1 LHLLLLFTGALT
13 SVPDSLEAAEGQ
25 RDDAALL
32 KAALDHMDQG
42 LIVIDAQRRLPV
54 INRRA
59 VELLGLPAEFAHSTP
74 LYDDVIALQI
84 ASGEFD
90 NVDEET
96 RAFIASGALYS
107 DRLHIYERTR
117 PNGTVLEI
125 RTVLLPDGSAVRTYT
140 DITARRRAEADLRA
154 KTAILDATLEH
165 MDQGLMMFDEH
176 SVVRVCN
183 ERAIALLDLPPEMM
197 RAEPTFE
204 EVRRLQLNRNDFV
217 KSDPALR
224 QWVET
229 SGVEKVA
236 HVYERERP
244 NGVVLEIRTVPL
256 AGGGAVRT
264 YTDITERK
272 RSEAKIAESEARL
285 RFALEAGGMY
295 AWERD
300 ASGTIMRIGDTNWVL
315 GLPPDAE
322 VSGPISLFVE
332 RVHPEDQPKLEEAT
346 KAAVERCEPYRVEFR
361 YTRPIDGREV
371 WLSDV
376 GLCRPTGNGERCLFG
391 VGSGITER
399 KRAELALEQ
408 AKREAEEARRYAE
421 AANQAKTE
429 FLATMSHEM
438 RTPLNSV
445 VGYTDLLLD
454 DPTLSAT
461 QRQQVERVQTAGAAL
476 LTVVN
481 DILDFAKIDAG
492 QVELE
497 PQSFSMAALVDNAA
511 SIVRSLADRKRLT
524 FNAEVDPSIPERLI
538 GDQNRLRQIL
548 LNLLNNAI
556 KFTPAGSVTL
566 RIACNR
572 PIQNGPDEKYEIRFS
587 VEDTGIGIPKEKGHR
602 LFERF
607 SQVDGTIQ
615 REFGGTGLGLAI
627 SKRLVELMG
636 GEIGVHSREGS
647 GSTFWFT
654 VALTVAIKEDT
665 AIIAAPKS
673 PVELEGLRILL
684 VEDVEINQELAR
696 AVLEK
701 VGHQVDVAADGTEA
715 IAAVQAK
722 QYDLILMDIQMP
734 GMDGVTATRHIRA
747 MDHPASRLPII
758 AMTANVLPQQ
768 IAHFRE
774 VGFSDHVGKPFKW
787 NELYGTV
794 DRWRAHQQSGA
805 VRAPFVGDKKEARS

>member
-1 LHLLLLFTGALT
+1 
-13 SVPDSLEAAEGQ
+13 VPDSLEAAEGQ

-32 KAALDHMDQG
+32 KATLDHMDQG
-42 LIVIDAQRRLPV
+42 LIVIDAERRLPV
-54 INRRA
+54 ISRRA
-59 VELLGLPAEFAHSTP
+59 IELLGLPAEFAHAAP
-74 LYDDVIALQI
+74 RYDDVIAYQI

-90 NVDEET
+90 NVDEEM
-96 RAFIASGALYS
+96 RAFIASGGLYS
-107 DRLHIYERTR
+107 DRLHIFERTR

-125 RTVLLPDGSAVRTYT
+125 RTVPLPDGSAVRTYT

-154 KTAILDATLEH
+154 KTAVLDATLEH

-183 ERAIALLDLPPEMM
+183 ERAITLLDLPPDMM

-204 EVRRLQLNRNDFV
+204 EVRRFQLDRNEFA
-217 KSDPALR
+217 KSDPTLR

-229 SGVEKVA
+229 SGVEKRA
-236 HVYERERP
+236 HTYERERP

-264 YTDITERK
+264 YTDVTERK

-300 ASGTIMRIGDTNWVL
+300 AAGRIVRIGDTNRVL
-315 GLPPDAE
+315 GLQPDEE
-322 VSGPISLFVE
+322 VSGPISLFIG
-332 RVHPEDQPKLEEAT
+332 RVHPEDQPKLAEAT
-346 KAAVERCEPYRVEFR
+346 KAAVECGEPYRVEFR
-361 YTRPIDGREV
+361 YTRPVDGQEV

-376 GLCRPTGNGERCLFG
+376 GLCRPTGNGEQCLFG
-391 VGSGITER
+391 VCSDVTER

-408 AKREAEEARRYAE
+408 AKQEAEEARRHAE
-421 AANQAKTE
+421 AASEAKTE

-438 RTPLNSV
+438 RTPLNSI

-454 DPTLSAT
+454 DATLGPA

-481 DILDFAKIDAG
+481 DILDFAKIEAG

-497 PQSFSMAALVDNAA
+497 PQPFSVAALVDNAA
-511 SIVRSLADRKRLT
+511 SIIRSLADRKRLVL
-524 FNAEVDPSIPERLI
+524 NVELDPALPERLT
-538 GDQNRLRQIL
+538 GDQNRLRQVL

-556 KFTPAGSVTL
+556 KFTPMGSVTL
-566 RIACNR
+566 RVACSR
-572 PIQNGPDEKYEIRFS
+572 RLQNGPDETYEIRFA
-587 VEDTGIGIPKEKGHR
+587 VEDTGIGIPKEKSHR

-607 SQVDGTIQ
+607 SQVNGTIQ
-615 REFGGTGLGLAI
+615 RDFGGTGLGLAI

-636 GEIGVHSREGS
+636 GEIGVRSLEGS

-654 VALTVAIKEDT
+654 AALPVASGEDAAVIVAPI
-665 AIIAAPKS
+665 S
-673 PVELEGLRILL
+673 PMELEGLRILL

-696 AVLEK
+696 AVLER

-715 IAAVQAK
+715 IVAVQTK
-722 QYDLILMDIQMP
+722 QYDLVLMDIQMP
-734 GMDGVTATRHIRA
+734 GMDGITATRHIRA
-747 MDHPASRLPII
+747 MDHPSSILPII

-774 VGFSDHVGKPFKW
+774 VGFSDHIGKPFKW
-787 NELYGTV
+787 DELYATINK
-794 DRWRAHQQSGA
+794 WRAQ
-805 VRAPFVGDKKEARS
+805 R